1 MGGALESTRETIY
14 NITKTAEEKTLEANA
29 KKSFSEKATEEFEQG
44 VESIKSM
51 VESSISSAKS
61 TAKSTE
67 QKAETKVAETK
78 DRVESVFSTSKD
90 KKTEGDMAGEKDLF
104 ALTKDKVG
112 GLFQSKNNH
121 QDENPADNNS
131 SFTSYVTTSVTSA
144 VDDVKKNFN
153 KRLEENSMDK
163 APKKS
168 KEVSQ

>member
-44 VESIKSM
+44 GESIKSM

-104 ALTKDKVG
+104 ALTKD
-112 GLFQSKNNH
+112 
-121 QDENPADNNS
+121 
-131 SFTSYVTTSVTSA
+131 
-144 VDDVKKNFN
+144 
-153 KRLEENSMDK
+153 
-163 APKKS
+163 
-168 KEVSQ
+168 